1 MLGTEAK
8 KDLIK
13 SFSTTKYDIGSIEVQ
28 CSLLTKRIISLTKH
42 CSNYKEDYSCK
53 RILIMLVA
61 KRKRFLRYLS
71 SRDFSRYKSL
81 IKKLGLRK

>member
-1 MLGTEAK
+1 MLGTESK

-13 SFSTTKYDIGSIEVQ
+13 SFAITKYDIGSIEVQ
-28 CSLLTKRIISLTKH
+28 CSLLTKRIISLTQH

-53 RILIMLVA
+53 RTLLMLVA

-71 SRDFSRYKSL
+71 SKDFPRYKSL
-81 IKKLGLRK
+81 IKIFGLRK